1 MSKNLSR
8 VGYYCLISLRS
19 SVSPRS
25 PSIVRRK
32 FCTFR
37 ANSSKSMSS
46 PLTDYCSS
54 ASTDKPVISIDTVK
68 HWKELCDKLNFS
80 ASVAENVWQVLETRY
95 GEEQRHY
102 HNIHHIRALLRH
114 SVKYADRISDKEAVD
129 LAIYFHDVVYDPKS
143 KTNEEDSAD
152 LFVNLC
158 SPHINSTLCE
168 KVRQYIIET
177 KKHDVSL
184 SDDNDLK
191 LFIDMDMS
199 ILGVHPT
206 QYAIYSQ
213 QIRQEYEFVPEADY
227 CRGRAA
233 VLESFLQPSTIEIA
247 QPQTISSTESVPAQ
261 GNKKYIFAT
270 ELCRSLWEE
279 QARRNLAWECEILNS
294 GRLV

>member
-1 MSKNLSR
+1 
-8 VGYYCLISLRS
+8 
-19 SVSPRS
+19 
-25 PSIVRRK
+25 
-32 FCTFR
+32 
-37 ANSSKSMSS
+37 MSS

>member
-8 VGYYCLISLRS
+8 VGYYRLLSSLSLRS

-25 PSIVRRK
+25 PSIVRRN
-32 FCTFR
+32 FCTSF
-37 ANSSKSMSS
+37 KSMSS
-46 PLTDYCSS
+46 SLTASCSS
-54 ASTDKPVISIDTVK
+54 DKPVISIDTVK
-68 HWKELCDKLNFS
+68 HWKELCNKLHFS

-95 GEEQRHY
+95 GEVQRHY
-102 HNIHHIRALLRH
+102 HNMHHIRALLRH
-114 SVKYADRISDKEAVD
+114 SATYADLIADKEAVD
-129 LAIYFHDVVYDPKS
+129 LAVYFHDVVYDPKS

-158 SPHINSTLCE
+158 SPHISSTLCE

-177 KKHDVSL
+177 KKHDVLL

-206 QYAIYSQ
+206 QYAKYAQ

-233 VLESFLQPSTIEIA
+233 VLESFLQPSSVEEP
-247 QPQTISSTESVPAQ
+247 QPQTISSTESLSAQ
-261 GNKKYIFAT
+261 VDKKYIFAT
-270 ELCRSLWEE
+270 ELCRSLWED
-279 QARRNLAWECEILNS
+279 QARRNLAWECEILKS